1 MFRLRFIEKKIYF
14 QINDMALIAGWIGLV
29 LVSCVVQRFRERNRA
44 PFPPNM
50 YQQWR

>member
-1 MFRLRFIEKKIYF
+1 MIILMTSPF
-14 QINDMALIAGWIGLV
+14 QTNDIALVAGWIGLFI
-29 LVSCVVQRFRERNRA
+29 VSWAVQRFRERNRA